1 MVQLSELELENVN
14 GGTSMLAG
22 FIIGW
27 AGGHALDYL
36 VEGYHGYWE
45 DAVNSG
51 WGSNPGT
58 PPPNAGFGTI

>member
-1 MVQLSELELENVN
+1 MKELTYQNVENVN
-14 GGTSMLAG
+14 GGVTHLAG

-27 AGGHALDYL
+27 AGGHAMNYI
-36 VEGYHGYWE
+36 VEGYHGYWV